1 MRIACISLGGGRGG
15 GGEREEILANVAKC
29 YWILFNLGKIV

>member
-1 MRIACISLGGGRGG
+1 MRIACISLSGG
-15 GGEREEILANVAKC
+15 GGEEILANVAKC